1 MEITESYLKARQE
14 AVNWLKTDKRDFQ
27 TGLKILLNSG
37 YKPHVA
43 AKIAKWGDVHHSKQK
58 MEYEIGEFIKVWAD
72 PNGAQHEDIDFD
84 GEETT
89 GSEVTVTDELLSKIV
104 YQAQSENEKEGDENQ
119 LPASI
124 RKIIYTISDDYKARS
139 VLHNQLSELPEDNSA
154 ETVTKRKAVAA
165 GISALSKQ
173 MTLLYN
179 LKKKYD
185 AEGTVPTEEEMDEAF
200 FDPDSEENK
209 GGEDNKEDLAPLP
222 ETKEEL
228 KKLRKS
234 ESTKLLR
241 ARNMLLYQQE
251 TKAENENPM
260 PESPKRVKYETKVS
274 ILEKRVS
281 DIDYKIASLG

>member
-1 MEITESYLKARQE
+1 MEITAEYLNTRQE
-14 AVNWLKTDKRDFQ
+14 AVSWLKTDKRDFQ
-27 TGLKILLNSG
+27 AGLKILLKSG

-43 AKIAKWGDVHHSKQK
+43 AKISKWGDISHSKQK
-58 MEYEIGEFIKVWAD
+58 LEYEMGEFIKVWAD
-72 PNGAQHEDIDFD
+72 PNGAQHQDIDFD

-89 GSEVTVTDELLSKIV
+89 GSDLTVTDELLLKIV
-104 YQAQSENEKEGDENQ
+104 SQAQAENEKEDDENQ

-139 VLHNQLSELPEDNSA
+139 VLHKQLTELPEDNSEA
-154 ETVTKRKAVAA
+154 TVAQRKAVTA
-165 GISALSKQ
+165 GIAALSKQ

-185 AEGTVPTEEEMDEAF
+185 VDGTVPTDEEMDDAF

-209 GGEDNKEDLAPLP
+209 DNDEGKEDLAPLP

-234 ESTKLLR
+234 EATKLLR

-251 TKAENENPM
+251 TKAEKENPM

-274 ILEKRVS
+274 TLEKRVS
-281 DIDYKIASLG
+281 DIEYKIAALG

>member
-1 MEITESYLKARQE
+1 MEITAEYLNTRQE
-14 AVNWLKTDKRDFQ
+14 AVSWLKTDKRDFQ
-27 TGLKILLNSG
+27 TGLKILLKSG

-43 AKIAKWGDVHHSKQK
+43 AKISKWGDIPHSKQK
-58 MEYEIGEFIKVWAD
+58 LEYEMGEFIKVWAD
-72 PNGAQHEDIDFD
+72 PNGAQHQDIDFD

-89 GSEVTVTDELLSKIV
+89 GSDLTVTDELLLKIV
-104 YQAQSENEKEGDENQ
+104 SQVQAENEKEDDENQ

-139 VLHNQLSELPEDNSA
+139 VLHKQLTELPEDNSE

-165 GISALSKQ
+165 GIAALSKQ

-185 AEGTVPTEEEMDEAF
+185 ADGTVPTDEEMDEAF

-209 GGEDNKEDLAPLP
+209 DNDEGKEDLAPLP

-234 ESTKLLR
+234 EATKLLR

-251 TKAENENPM
+251 TKAEKENPM

-274 ILEKRVS
+274 TLEKRVS
-281 DIDYKIASLG
+281 DIDYKIAALG